1 MTTSAPHIA
10 PPLDP
15 AALRRDFPALD
26 TVLPNGAPLIYLD
39 NAATSHKPR
48 AVIDATSNYYERRN
62 ANVHRGVHY
71 LSEQATAAFDGA
83 REKVRAFLNA
93 KHAHEIVFTSGNTDA
108 LNLVANSYGGAFI
121 GEGDEIILSH
131 MEHHS
136 NIVPWQMLRERKG
149 CVIKVAPI
157 TDAGELD
164 LDAFE
169 RLFTPRTKFASIV
182 FVSNALGTINPV
194 EHIIRVAHGHGV
206 PVLLDAAQAGPHLP
220 IDVQA
225 LDCDFLTLA
234 PHKLFAPTGIGVLY
248 GKERHLE
255 KIPPYRGGGDMI
267 LAVDFDKTTY
277 NKLPFKFEAGTPN
290 IAGVIGLGAA
300 LDYVSAIG
308 MHRIAAHEQSLLEYG
323 TALLADVP
331 GLHMVGTA
339 AEKVAVFGFTLD
351 SAHPH
356 DIGQVLNDQGIAV
369 RAGHHCTMPLMKR
382 LGLPATARASCAFYN
397 TTDDLDALAA
407 GLLRVNEIFG

>member
-323 TALLADVP
+323 
-331 GLHMVGTA
+331 
-339 AEKVAVFGFTLD
+339 
-351 SAHPH
+351 
-356 DIGQVLNDQGIAV
+356 
-369 RAGHHCTMPLMKR
+369 
-382 LGLPATARASCAFYN
+382 
-397 TTDDLDALAA
+397 
-407 GLLRVNEIFG
+407 